1 MSFLLM
7 FINNFLCNVFVHQS
21 WENLGT
27 MDASSRRGVTPAI
40 YKEGDK
46 EDIAK

>member
-1 MSFLLM
+1 MNFLLM
-7 FINNFLCNVFVHQS
+7 FINDFLCNVFVHQS